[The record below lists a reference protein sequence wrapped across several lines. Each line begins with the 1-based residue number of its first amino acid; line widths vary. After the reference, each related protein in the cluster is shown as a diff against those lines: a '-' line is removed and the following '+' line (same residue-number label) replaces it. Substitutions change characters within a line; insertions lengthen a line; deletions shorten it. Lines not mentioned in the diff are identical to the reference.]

1 MYFTALLKF
10 LAVVLGSTI
19 GTALFFG
26 LVFSSFSTVTRGNDL
41 CTWQEDP
48 LPWRFVRL

>member
-1 MYFTALLKF
+1 MHFTALLKF

-26 LVFSSFSTVTRGNDL
+26 LVFVIVFCGHKGK
-41 CTWQEDP
+41 
-48 LPWRFVRL
+48 